1 MYEIDPTRT
10 DLIEE
15 FDRNPGG
22 PYSPELAQVVTRLRV
37 MPMEERTIVV
47 CTKRHAEWTL
57 AKMPK
62 ARGDR
67 LEYHDDLVF
76 DDYDAA
82 LRKVFRM
89 RWQAVTGVAQEEG
102 GSAK

>member
-22 PYSPELAQVVTRLRV
+22 PYGPELTLVVNRLRL
-37 MPMEERTIVV
+37 MPMEERTIIV
-47 CTKRHAEWTL
+47 CTKHGVEWTL

-62 ARGDR
+62 VRGDK
-67 LEYHDDLVF
+67 LEYYDDLVF
-76 DDYDAA
+76 DDYYDATK
-82 LRKVFRM
+82 KVFRM
-89 RWQAVTGVAQEEG
+89 RWQAVTGVAPD
-102 GSAK
+102 